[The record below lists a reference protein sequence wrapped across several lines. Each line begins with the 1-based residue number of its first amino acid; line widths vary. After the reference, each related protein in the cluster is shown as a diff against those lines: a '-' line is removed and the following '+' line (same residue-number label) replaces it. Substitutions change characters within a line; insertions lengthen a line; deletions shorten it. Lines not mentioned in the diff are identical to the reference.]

1 MSRGDFYGTEQS
13 AVMADATAVEI
24 VLQPEA
30 GGEAVVLKPSVPLE
44 KGEVIDAGFMSVKEL
59 KSFFEQEI
67 DEAKESEL
75 LLSLHLKATMMK
87 VSDPIMFGHAIRV
100 YYAAAFEKHAPVLE
114 EIGATPNFGLQ
125 NLYDTVKAKL
135 PGDKAAEI
143 VGDFEACYEDRPWLA
158 MVNSDKGIT
167 NLHYANDIIIDAS
180 MPVVI
185 RDSGKMWNKLGELED
200 VKCLIPDR
208 CYATMY
214 QEMISYVK
222 SNGQFDVATMG
233 SVANVG
239 LMARKAEEYGSHD
252 KTFEIGQT
260 GRVLVR
266 DKGSGA
272 VYFEHKVD
280 EGDIWRMCQTKDDAI
295 KVRCA
300 LATLP
305 ILAIPDRFAL
315 TKLSLVSPPPLP
327 RTGSAWRWIALGP
340 RALGPSSGS
349 TRSARTTPT
358 SSRR

>member
-1 MSRGDFYGTEQS
+1 MTRGDFYGTEQS
-13 AVMADATAVEI
+13 AVIADATDVEI
-24 VLQPEA
+24 VLQSENGEEA
-30 GGEAVVLKPSVPLE
+30 VLKPSVPLE
-44 KGEVIDAGFMSVKEL
+44 KGEVIDASFMSVSEL
-59 KSFFEQEI
+59 RSFYEQEI
-67 DEAKESEL
+67 QEAKDSEV

-100 YYAAAFEKHAPVLE
+100 YYSAAFDKHGATLE
-114 EIGATPNFGLQ
+114 EIGARPDFGLQ

-135 PGDKAAEI
+135 PEDQANQI
-143 VGDFEACYEDRPWLA
+143 VADFEACYEDRPWLA

-185 RDSGKMWNKLGELED
+185 RDSGKMWNKLNELED

-233 SVANVG
+233 NVANVG

-252 KTFEIGQT
+252 KTFEVAQS
-260 GRVLVR
+260 GRVVVR
-266 DKGSGA
+266 DKNSGQ
-272 VYFEHKVD
+272 VYTEHKV
-280 EGDIWRMCQTKDDAI
+280 EKGDIWRMCQTKDDAI
-295 KVRCA
+295 QVRVLKYNCGRCFPSGA
-300 LATLP
+300 LESHLHNDSTCSV
-305 ILAIPDRFAL
+305 D
-315 TKLSLVSPPPLP
+315 
-327 RTGSAWRWIALGP
+327 RTGSDWRWTERARRGP
-340 RALGPSSGS
+340 GPSSGW

-358 SSRR
+358 SSKK

>member
-1 MSRGDFYGTEQS
+1 MSKGDFYGTEQS
-13 AVMADATAVEI
+13 AVMADATAVEV
-24 VLQPEA
+24 VLQPDA
-30 GGEAVVLKPSVPLE
+30 GGETIVLKPNVPLE
-44 KGEVIDAGFMSVKEL
+44 KGEVIDAAMMSVKDL
-59 KSFFEQEI
+59 RSFFEQEI
-67 DEAKESEL
+67 EESKESEL

-100 YYAAAFEKHAPVLE
+100 YYRAALEKHASVLE

-135 PGDKAAEI
+135 PEDKAAQI
-143 VGDFEACYEDRPWLA
+143 IADCEACYEDRPWLA

-167 NLHYANDIIIDAS
+167 NLHYANDVIIDAS

-233 SVANVG
+233 NVANVG

-252 KTFEIGQT
+252 KTFELGHAGKVI
-260 GRVLVR
+260 VR
-266 DKGSGA
+266 DKNSGT

-280 EGDIWRMCQTKDDAI
+280 KGDIWRMCQTKDDAI
-295 KVRCA
+295 KVR
-300 LATLP
+300 LP
-305 ILAIPDRFAL
+305 AHGFVDSRA
-315 TKLSLVSPPPLP
+315 P
-327 RTGSAWRWIALGP
+327 R
-340 RALGPSSGS
+340 
-349 TRSARTTPT
+349 
-358 SSRR
+358 SR